1 MIKKYIS
8 ENVIPVVCVN
18 VPLAAVKQ
26 TTVKVLNKRTLIPA
40 IQKDRRVHLTTKS
53 HVSPHQ
59 AAEAELNIMK
69 QQDSQL
75 SITPVNVPKEG

>member
-18 VPLAAVKQ
+18 VPFAAVKQ
-26 TTVKVLNKRTLIPA
+26 TTVNVLDKRTLIPA

-59 AAEAELNIMK
+59 AAELNIMK
-69 QQDSQL
+69 QQDPQL
-75 SITPVNVPKEG
+75 SITPVSVPKEG